1 LLIGGSGAIW
11 IGSIGCFWRKRRLGM
26 ASWVVVVDCEDD
38 QEAKE
43 TAYWLAGQFDWVT
56 WVEERD

>member
-1 LLIGGSGAIW
+1 
-11 IGSIGCFWRKRRLGM
+11 M